1 MWYEI
6 ESGREYSFSG
16 VCFYYTFLESD
27 IEVYYIYEYL
37 NREDMDENGGS
48 FMGKSKDILCFS
60 WLLLCLFC
68 TLRRVKLWFFCSAYF
83 VRFNKCWLVL
93 KESDHIV
100 VSFSISSPKH
110 VVLTWIEP
118 SPCFNFFFSL
128 SMVCFTVSLFI
139 TMRKKRLIA
148 ASVSLRL

>member
-1 MWYEI
+1 
-6 ESGREYSFSG
+6 
-16 VCFYYTFLESD
+16 
-27 IEVYYIYEYL
+27 
-37 NREDMDENGGS
+37 MDENGGS

-83 VRFNKCWLVL
+83 VRFNKCWLVQ

-100 VSFSISSPKH
+100 VSVSISSPKH

-118 SPCFNFFFSL
+118 SPCFIFFFSL
-128 SMVCFTVSLFI
+128 SMVCFIVHNNAKEKTYCCLCFI
-139 TMRKKRLIA
+139 ATLTNMQTKSMQCVQALKL
-148 ASVSLRL
+148 V